1 MSKIIKPDGLR
12 GIAIAE
18 LNCELVMH
26 LGRALAQC
34 FSRGGMLTPVIM
46 ICKDPRRS
54 ADALEAALCAGICSG
69 GGIARCLGVLP
80 SSGMAL
86 LMTREAVSAGVA
98 ITAESAS
105 YEYNGLRLFNGAGL
119 PMNAEECDA
128 VEALLP
134 SNMPLPVASHRA
146 CGVIQRDTEAACAY
160 RDLLIEKNPLPQMPY
175 RVALDCANGAVSEI
189 AAPLFEHY
197 GMEVHLLHHSPD
209 GLSINHDCG
218 VQSMD
223 TLMEFVAEH
232 QCDAGFSFDGDGGR
246 CLAVDAGGELLD
258 GDCMLAIL
266 ASDAME
272 QGMLSNHGIA
282 ATVMSN
288 LGLLRFAEQKGI
300 LVHTTRTGA
309 RFVPEKMR
317 NAGLSLGGERSGYLF
332 FDDMGGADGL
342 CTALRLCGVMQHTGK
357 TLHQLADCLERD
369 PQVSVSVRIS
379 PLWKEIWKNDYHIT
393 DLIARY
399 ERQLGNEGRILVRE
413 RSREAVIQILL
424 EGRDFRRINQYAL
437 DIAEKIKERAGV
449 QSA

>member
-1 MSKIIKPDGLR
+1 MSKIIKPDGMR

-18 LNCELVMH
+18 LNCELLMH
-26 LGRALAQC
+26 VGRALAQ
-34 FSRGGMLTPVIM
+34 SLSHGGMTTPIIM
-46 ICKDPRRS
+46 VCTDPRRS

-86 LMTREAVSAGVA
+86 LIAHDSVSAGVA
-98 ITAESAS
+98 ITAENAA
-105 YEYNGLRLFNGAGL
+105 YEYNGIRLYNASGL

-146 CGVIQRDTEAACAY
+146 CGVIEHIEDTAAERY
-160 RDLLIEKNPLPQMPY
+160 RGLLMVKNPLPTMSY
-175 RVALDCANGAVSEI
+175 HIALDCANGAVSGI
-189 AAPLFEHY
+189 AKPLFEHY
-197 GMEVHLLHHSPD
+197 GMTVDLLNVTPD

-218 VQSMD
+218 VQSMEA
-223 TLMEFVAEH
+223 LMEYVTEH
-232 QCDAGFSFDGDGGR
+232 QCDAGFAFDGDGGR
-246 CLAVDAGGELLD
+246 CLAVDAMGELLD
-258 GDCMLAIL
+258 GDSMLAIL
-266 ASDAME
+266 ASDALE
-272 QGMLSNHGIA
+272 QGMLNNKGIA
-282 ATVMSN
+282 ATVLSN

-332 FDDMGGADGL
+332 FDDMCGADGL
-342 CTALRLCGVMQHTGK
+342 CTALRLCGVMQHTEK
-357 TLHQLADCLERD
+357 PLHALSDCLERD

-393 DLIARY
+393 DYIAQC

-413 RSREAVIQILL
+413 RSREAAIQILL
-424 EGRDFRRINQYAL
+424 EGRDFRRINRYAL
-437 DIAEKIKERAGV
+437 DIAEKIKERAG
-449 QSA
+449 A